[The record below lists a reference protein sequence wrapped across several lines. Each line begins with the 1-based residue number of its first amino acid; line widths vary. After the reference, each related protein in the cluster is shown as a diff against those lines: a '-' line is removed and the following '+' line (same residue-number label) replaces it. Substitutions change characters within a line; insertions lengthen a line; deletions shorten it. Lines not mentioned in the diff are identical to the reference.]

1 MSEADGSS
9 YKILRA
15 SKMIVKIL
23 MGNKISL
30 LIISCMFFWGL
41 FVVIYLKAR
50 VGMDLTVLKKNLLF
64 LFFFKSH
71 VKSFVT
77 GAGL

>member
-1 MSEADGSS
+1 
-9 YKILRA
+9 
-15 SKMIVKIL
+15 

-30 LIISCMFFWGL
+30 LIITCMFFWSP

-50 VGMDLTVLKKNLLF
+50 VGMDLTVLKKNL
-64 LFFFKSH
+64 FFFFVKSH

-77 GAGL
+77 GGRLGPQI